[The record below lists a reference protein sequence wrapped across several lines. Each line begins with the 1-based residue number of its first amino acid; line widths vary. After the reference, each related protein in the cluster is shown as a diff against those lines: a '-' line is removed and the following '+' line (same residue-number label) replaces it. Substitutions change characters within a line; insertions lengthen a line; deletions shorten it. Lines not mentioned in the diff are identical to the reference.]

1 MSGVT
6 GARGLYRTTILGIIL
21 IFVTRSLWIAEEK
34 ELVHEIAGLG
44 ELRPV
49 LLSSPF
55 HERMEQE

>member
-6 GARGLYRTTILGIIL
+6 GARGLYRTTILREML

-49 LLSSPF
+49 LSSSF
-55 HERMEQE
+55 L

>member
-1 MSGVT
+1 M
-6 GARGLYRTTILGIIL
+6 LML

-49 LLSSPF
+49 LLSSPIR
-55 HERMEQE
+55 EGMEQE

>member
-1 MSGVT
+1 MSSLT
-6 GARGLYRTTILGIIL
+6 GARGFNHVKTML
-21 IFVTRSLWIAEEK
+21 IFVLRSLWIAEEK